1 MICAGIDAGSRTWKI
16 VLLDAATLMPA
27 ADGVR
32 DQGIDQDRL
41 AADLLGR
48 LLDDNGLSRDDL
60 AAVIA
65 TGYGR
70 KLLTLADS
78 TVTEITCQAWGVR
91 HCVPDARTIIDIGG
105 QDSKERRLRDG
116 RASHLGA
123 VDLSPHCWT
132 SQQWHPFST
141 GF

>member
-1 MICAGIDAGSRTWKI
+1 MICAGIDAGSRTLKI
-16 VLLDAATLMPA
+16 VLLDAATLAPL

-48 LLDDNGLSRDDL
+48 LLKDNGLSRQDL
-60 AAVIA
+60 TAVIA

-91 HCVPDARTIIDIGG
+91 HCARRPGRSSTSAARTAKW
-105 QDSKERRLRDG
+105 SSSART
-116 RASHLGA
+116 A
-123 VDLSPHCWT
+123 PWPT
-132 SQQWHPFST
+132 S
-141 GF
+141 